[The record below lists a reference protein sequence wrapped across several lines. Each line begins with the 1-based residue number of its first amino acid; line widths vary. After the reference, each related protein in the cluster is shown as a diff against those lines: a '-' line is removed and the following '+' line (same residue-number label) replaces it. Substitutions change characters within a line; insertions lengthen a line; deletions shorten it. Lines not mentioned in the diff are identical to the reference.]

1 MLLYPR
7 NQVKTSAGAEQLSLS
22 VSYCIKSLKFSSTI
36 MSLPFTLWSRR
47 IALHFK
53 KVKHSDLCQKE
64 LREEIM
70 SLCRN
75 MQLHT
80 TDPLK
85 YPLYSEQIKGVCVC
99 VLTVIL

>member
-53 KVKHSDLCQKE
+53 KVKHSDLCQEE

-75 MQLHT
+75 MQSHT

-85 YPLYSEQIKGVCVC
+85 YPLYSEQIRGVCVS
-99 VLTVIL
+99 TVIP